1 MVACRSISTVW
12 TFAGIGLFLL
22 ILSTISLRRVP
33 FLRCLTLLAFITVL
47 FNPSLHEEKRESV
60 PGIVAVIVDESA
72 SQTLGDREAQ
82 TAAVKAKLET
92 KLGNIPNLEVL
103 NAEAIE
109 IIEANAET
117 VLWEIGV
124 NFVENPAALE
134 RWRLEIDGIELGR
147 FTACSG
153 LSWNAE
159 VVTYQ
164 ATTEAGAIIT
174 QKRPG
179 RVTFDDIVLKR
190 GLSADDKLTKWFD
203 KVKDGGVER
212 KTGSI
217 VLYSANGSEVDRYNF
232 TNGWP
237 SKWSASDLDAGKD
250 DVVIE
255 ELTITHEFLER
266 AAG

>member
-1 MVACRSISTVW
+1 MASFRASRGRAGDGVA
-12 TFAGIGLFLL
+12 
-22 ILSTISLRRVP
+22 LR
-33 FLRCLTLLAFITVL
+33 LLAPLL
-47 FNPSLHEEKRESV
+47 FCLALP
-60 PGIVAVIVDESA
+60 A
-72 SQTLGDREAQ
+72 SQALELRAPEAGFRAPG
-82 TAAVKAKLET
+82 AALRIA
-92 KLGNIPNLEVL
+92 IPADVD
-103 NAEAIE
+103 A
-109 IIEANAET
+109 
-117 VLWEIGV
+117 
-124 NFVENPAALE
+124 AALE